1 MNLTGSQKFTIMKK
15 YIITSLFIAVATFV
29 PRLCWAQ
36 VTAQETIVI
45 DTIYAND
52 TKNVALFFPEPIRQ
66 GITGSDNFIF
76 TYNREKEQYFGLL
89 QAKPGKESNL
99 LIVNRDGSIFSYIV
113 RYKKNLTKFNY
124 FIPKS
129 SSIGNERPIMNDS
142 ISVATAESKIDNKNY
157 YYQKFSSYLLE
168 RKQRVGRIKKRTEGI
183 VLSVE
188 NIVFDTEELYFVIEI
203 KNNSTLDY
211 DLNFLKLSVETRQ
224 KGKKKSLQR
233 LYQEPLFKYNQP
245 SKIKEN
251 ETVRFVYVIP
261 KFSLSN
267 DRRAILELHEKDGER
282 NIKLKISHSHI
293 NNPN

>member
-1 MNLTGSQKFTIMKK
+1 MKK
-15 YIITSLFIAVATFV
+15 HIIISALIIMSAIA

-36 VTAQETIVI
+36 ATTQTNTVL

-66 GITGSDNFIF
+66 GITGSDNFVF

-99 LIVNRDGSIFSYIV
+99 LVVNRNGSIFSYIV
-113 RYKKNLTKFNY
+113 RYKKQLSKLNY
-124 FIPKS
+124 FIS
-129 SSIGNERPIMNDS
+129 LSNSIGNEKPIKVDS
-142 ISVATAESKIDNKNY
+142 ILAESSEERVDNRTY
-157 YYQKFSSYLLE
+157 YYQKFCSYLLN
-168 RKQRVGRIKKRTEGI
+168 RNQRIGRIKKRNEGI

-188 NIVFDTEELYFVIEI
+188 NIVFDKEELYFVIQIE
-203 KNNSTLDY
+203 NNSTLDY

-233 LYQEPLFKYNQP
+233 LYQEPIFKHNMP
-245 SKIKEN
+245 SKITEN
-251 ETVRFVYVIP
+251 ETVRFVYVLP
-261 KFSLSN
+261 KFSLSI
-267 DRRAILELHEKDGER
+267 DRRAIFELHEKDGER
-282 NIKLKISHSHI
+282 NIELKISHSYI